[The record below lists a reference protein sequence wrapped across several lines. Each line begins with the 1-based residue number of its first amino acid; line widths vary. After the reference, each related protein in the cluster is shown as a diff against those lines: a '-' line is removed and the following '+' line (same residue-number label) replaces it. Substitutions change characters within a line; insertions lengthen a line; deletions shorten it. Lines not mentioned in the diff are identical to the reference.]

1 VSGTDNPVYWECT
14 SHERPP
20 ATLVPLLKDDE
31 NLHWAARL
39 SRTETVSRHL
49 VEAMLTFAAAV
60 FFAAIAPWT
69 QTVVEYCG
77 PEPSGRCN
85 VFAYIVWPA
94 VAFLIASSLWSF
106 WSVWRATSRPWM
118 ITYGLSDKRAFFVD
132 ERRPKS
138 FRYVYLRLNAPKL
151 VNGRSLAFEG
161 HSLAF
166 VGLPPDAAA
175 RAFHWATTGR
185 TTESQA

>member
-1 VSGTDNPVYWECT
+1 VSGAEDPVYWEFT

-31 NLHWAARL
+31 DLLWAARL
-39 SRTETVSRHL
+39 SSTQTVRRHL
-49 VEAMLTFAAAV
+49 LEAMLTLIAAV
-60 FFAAIAPWT
+60 FFALVAPWN
-69 QTVVEYCG
+69 QTVAEYCG
-77 PEPSGRCN
+77 PEPSGRCR

-94 VAFLIASSLWSF
+94 VTFLAASSLWSF
-106 WSVWRATSRPWM
+106 WSVWRTTCRPWK
-118 ITYGLSDKRAFFVD
+118 ITYGLSDRRAFFVD
-132 ERRPKS
+132 ERSPKA

-151 VNGRSLAFEG
+151 VNARSLAFDG
-161 HSLAF
+161 QSLAF